1 MIKKFDVQNL
11 KIVLKTKEIK
21 IEEAIPGQMVLAY
34 DINNKK
40 KCFRQITETHKPI
53 VKKENQIKI
62 QTKSGT
68 EIITSKWHPTLVSK
82 VKNMKYIRADQIKI
96 KDSLVGDSNT
106 NDHVVSIDLNP
117 NINEEFIDLTVEEHH
132 NYFTKTTGTK
142 KVVIHNTMGFHTLLQ
157 EKQLPFDCF
166 DSFRLN
172 NLIFKHL
179 DEQTKLAS
187 QNLAKEYGE
196 PEWCSGLGIRN
207 THRCVS
213 GDTTI
218 LTKQGFKSIKSLV
231 DVDVEIWNGEEW
243 STVKPFKTSEDS
255 PMLEIIFSDSSSL
268 KVTYDHRWLI
278 KNDRFKKSKI
288 IETKELRIG
297 DKLEKWK
304 LPIIE
309 GTEIFPHAYTHG
321 FYCGDGSD
329 NQSKPQYK
337 NCKRRK
343 EVRLYNEDKKC
354 LTKLEIKENCSIR
367 TQKNGSLRFYI
378 PDDMP
383 GKWIVPNITHTI
395 KSRLEWLAGLFD
407 ADGHSAGILTS
418 AKNSFLQEIKQ
429 MLAYTGIFAVI
440 AKRKRSGGYGSGK
453 DGFYYNLSISRK
465 DIQKMMLM
473 GFSTQR
479 INFKPACANKQCYVS
494 VKQINKINN
503 SETYCL
509 TEPLKGTALF
519 NGIKTKQCALAPT
532 VTNAIISG
540 NVSPSV
546 EPWTANAFARKTA
559 KGTFIHRN
567 KTLEKLL
574 ESKGQ
579 NTEQVWN
586 SIVAKEG
593 SVQHLTCLTKE
604 EKEVFL
610 TAREINQFVI
620 VKLAGQRQQY
630 IDQAQSINLFFPSN
644 VDPKYF
650 HEVHMLAWEQ
660 QLKTLYYCRTGSV
673 LKGEAGTKE
682 YKREAE
688 ECKACEG

>member
-157 EKQLPFDCF
+157 EKQIPFDCF

-207 THRCVS
+207 THR
-213 GDTTI
+213 I
-218 LTKQGFKSIKSLV
+218 
-231 DVDVEIWNGEEW
+231 
-243 STVKPFKTSEDS
+243 
-255 PMLEIIFSDSSSL
+255 
-268 KVTYDHRWLI
+268 
-278 KNDRFKKSKI
+278 
-288 IETKELRIG
+288 
-297 DKLEKWK
+297 
-304 LPIIE
+304 
-309 GTEIFPHAYTHG
+309 
-321 FYCGDGSD
+321 
-329 NQSKPQYK
+329 
-337 NCKRRK
+337 
-343 EVRLYNEDKKC
+343 
-354 LTKLEIKENCSIR
+354 
-367 TQKNGSLRFYI
+367 
-378 PDDMP
+378 
-383 GKWIVPNITHTI
+383 
-395 KSRLEWLAGLFD
+395 
-407 ADGHSAGILTS
+407 
-418 AKNSFLQEIKQ
+418 
-429 MLAYTGIFAVI
+429 
-440 AKRKRSGGYGSGK
+440 
-453 DGFYYNLSISRK
+453 
-465 DIQKMMLM
+465 
-473 GFSTQR
+473 
-479 INFKPACANKQCYVS
+479 
-494 VKQINKINN
+494 
-503 SETYCL
+503 
-509 TEPLKGTALF
+509 
-519 NGIKTKQCALAPT
+519 ALAPT

-644 VDPKYF
+644 VNPKYF
-650 HEVHMLAWEQ
+650 HEVHILAWEQ